1 MNIFNWKNPPLCTV
15 KISWLLKNCCLH
27 CFNLGLWSQ
36 TTWFRLR
43 SDCSKSCLILW
54 PYWSLSLSSPGG
66 AVQKL
71 CAKLWRN
78 LPVWTDCYLNTNKHK
93 HNQKMFSVNS
103 TSCCKNEN
111 VLSWRYHIQTSFSF
125 VTDEIHQAT
134 KNNLQFLSVNTILKI
149 VRIVLNKKPIV
160 LSNYILKGRLCIA
173 CVNR

>member
-103 TSCCKNEN
+103 ASCCKNEDVCIILEVPYTN
-111 VLSWRYHIQTSFSF
+111 KLFICYRWNTPGYEKQSAISECEYYFENCKDCFEQETNCSFQLYF
-125 VTDEIHQAT
+125 
-134 KNNLQFLSVNTILKI
+134 
-149 VRIVLNKKPIV
+149 
-160 LSNYILKGRLCIA
+160 KGETLHCLCK
-173 CVNR
+173 